1 MRNRS
6 SGLTAIVIYKAIT
19 AALLLITSI
28 SLFLA
33 FKKQPELVQ
42 LDDALT
48 LAGNRGFTVWVLEK
62 ILNFNPRTLE
72 FSGIAAFIYAGVTTI
87 EAVGLWYQK
96 VWASWLVLGLVSISI
111 LPEILELIKGFSIL
125 KLIVFLVNLGIFA
138 YLLREIPKRHR
149 S

>member
-1 MRNRS
+1 LGFRKN
-6 SGLTAIVIYKAIT
+6 L
-19 AALLLITSI
+19 
-28 SLFLA
+28 
-33 FKKQPELVQ
+33 EL
-42 LDDALT
+42 
-48 LAGNRGFTVWVLEK
+48 
-62 ILNFNPRTLE
+62 NPRTLE

-96 VWASWLVLGLVSISI
+96 IWASWLVVGLVAISI

-138 YLLREIPKRHR
+138 YLLREFPKQHR